1 MLPGK
6 TSTTEQ
12 TKMYYV
18 YTLSYPEEMG
28 GAVFYIGSGKQ
39 ALRQAITNR
48 LPGQSRV

>member
-6 TSTTEQ
+6 ISFAEQ

-28 GAVFYIGSGKQ
+28 GTVFFILAKEQES
-39 ALRQAITNR
+39 
-48 LPGQSRV
+48 VW

>member
-6 TSTTEQ
+6 ISFAEQ

-28 GAVFYIGSGKQ
+28 GTVFLYWQ
-39 ALRQAITNR
+39 RNR
-48 LPGQSRV
+48 KACASS